1 MEDSVTAPKIL
12 ALDFDGVICDTV
24 QELLR
29 STWHVYREIWGTRD
43 DGPPPEAAAAYVRL
57 RPALEIGWESP
68 VLLRAIIEG
77 VPEAELLQGFQTVWS
92 QRILKAHHLNQA
104 DLAARFDAA
113 RDAWIRTDL
122 RSWLASNHF
131 YPGIA
136 ERLRL
141 IVASDAQVFVLTTKE
156 GRFAHLLLEQNGV
169 KLPTAH
175 VWGKE
180 RTRPKAD
187 LLRVM
192 HEKQGV
198 AYGDIWF
205 VEDRL
210 KTLQSITQ
218 AADLETVALFLATWG
233 YNTPAEQKEAR
244 ADGRIILLTL
254 GQFCAEFAAWP
265 RTAGTVPRGATR

>member
-1 MEDSVTAPKIL
+1 MIAPKLL

-24 QELLR
+24 HELLK
-29 STWHVYREIWGTRD
+29 STWQVYREIWGAGD

-68 VLLRAIIEG
+68 ILLRAIVEG
-77 VPEAELLQGFQTVWS
+77 VPEADLFQGFQTTWR
-92 QRILKAHHLNQA
+92 QRILVAHRLNQA

-122 RSWLASNHF
+122 RGWLAANHL

-141 IVASDAQVFVLTTKE
+141 IVASDVRVFVITTKE

-175 VWGKE
+175 VLGKE
-180 RTRPKAD
+180 RARPKAD
-187 LLRVM
+187 LLRVLR
-192 HEKQGV
+192 EEQGV

-210 KTLQSITQ
+210 KTLQSIAQ
-218 AADLETVALFLATWG
+218 PVGLEAVSLFLATWG
-233 YNTPAEQKEAR
+233 YNTPAERKETR
-244 ADGRIILLTL
+244 ADGRIVPLTL
-254 GQFCAEFAAWP
+254 DQFCGEFAAWP
-265 RTAGTVPRGATR
+265 RAGGTVPRGATR